1 MIRNQ
6 KGFTLI
12 ELMVVV
18 LIIGI
23 LVAIAIPVFGSAANN
38 ARDKSCI
45 ANLRTLGGAISQYQ
59 AEYNAWPPA
68 LANLT
73 VGATPFMK
81 AIPKDPHN
89 ETAFNYQNGYTPA
102 DGAIT
107 VPISDGHAA
116 LDSKNNAFPTY

>member
-38 ARDKSCI
+38 ARDKACQ
-45 ANLRTLGGAISQYQ
+45 ANVRTLAGAVAQYQ
-59 AEYNAWPPA
+59 AEYNNWPVA
-68 LANLT
+68 LTNLT
-73 VGATPFMK
+73 AGTEPLMK
-81 AIPKDPHN
+81 AIPTDPHPG
-89 ETAFNYQNGYTPA
+89 AGAYTVNA
-102 DGAIT
+102 GTGVVDT
-107 VPISDGHAA
+107 VPAAGGGIHAKIVA
-116 LDSKNNAFPTY
+116 Q

>member
-38 ARDKSCI
+38 ARDKSCQ
-45 ANLRTLGGAISQYQ
+45 ANVRTLAGAVAQYQ
-59 AEYNAWPPA
+59 AEYNAWPATITA
-68 LANLT
+68 LQTANFIKSVPT
-73 VGATPFMK
+73 
-81 AIPKDPHN
+81 DPHPGAGAY
-89 ETAFNYQNGYTPA
+89 TVNGSGVVDTNPA
-102 DGAIT
+102 ATTGIHANIT
-107 VPISDGHAA
+107 SM
-116 LDSKNNAFPTY
+116 